1 MEKKEHCIL
10 RGINALNA
18 QIFSTDSIFH
28 QTYSSRADLKE
39 MPMENA
45 DWDLFV
51 DSSNFVQ
58 DGKWKVGNAVVTVKE
73 MTEAKALL
81 SNTLVQKAKLIAL
94 PRVLELSKDRTV
106 YTWTDSE
113 FDSGVFHAHGHICR
127 QKGLLTSQES
137 PVKYGSTTFTSYRS
151 AWSSGSHALMHIR
164 METIQ

>member
-1 MEKKEHCIL
+1 
-10 RGINALNA
+10 
-18 QIFSTDSIFH
+18 
-28 QTYSSRADLKE
+28 
-39 MPMENA
+39 MENA

-51 DSSNFVQ
+51 DGSNFVQ

-94 PRVLELSKDRTV
+94 LRVLELSKDKTV

-113 FDSGVFHAHGHICR
+113 FDSGVFHAYGYICR

-151 AWSSGSHALMHIR
+151 A
-164 METIQ
+164 